1 MPRALFLDRR
11 LTPLERNAWQV
22 FRLQLPS
29 DGVTAFP
36 TYDQLRP
43 YLASMP
49 CAAQASHEPWR
60 ALDAA
65 ALTRWLS
72 LVRRRRDPKTGRI
85 LGNLYVL
92 HDEPL
97 MPFEAMQLDPDY
109 LGLVS
114 QALTHAAKA
123 VQIVGMNTLREI
135 AEDPMLN
142 GRTLPTR
149 LQVLAQRMARN
160 EWAGCELSTRACG
173 SRIRRRPRRPTSESR
188 SPSSESEAGPK
199 PAPDGSLRNPKE
211 DRTVRM
217 DRINQVRTVPRAKAL
232 QHLRLPE
239 RLLRLKDEQQSGALV
254 ALQQVDEVPAA
265 GGAGR
270 MGRTLPQQRVRNPA
284 GYLFGIIQ
292 KAIRGEFKAWAGEGG
307 SPSTPPAPSPPPRP
321 AAPAPSARPLARRRP
336 WPRSGAA
343 SPTARNCVRR
353 RRFLSSYPQGI
364 VGTRSLPANGAGSLM
379 RHIVATIDVDL
390 SPGDRWE
397 HAAFPDDN
405 RGRTRCGLLTDSLPG
420 DADAGGSFP
429 QRVITMANESQ
440 QPLQLNLGSLRSAMS
455 LTLHTHHASRIWH
468 GRAPAEGALGSSA
481 STATSA

>member
-1 MPRALFLDRR
+1 MATGGAPRRDGPVALSALFDDALRELVPRAPPTPPAPRGAAAALPAAPVSDGFLYSGNRHESVPRALFLDRR

-22 FRLQLPS
+22 LRLQLQS

-49 CAAQASHEPWR
+49 CAAQASHETVAR
-60 ALDAA
+60 ALTLLR
-65 ALTRWLS
+65 LTRWLS

-85 LGNLYVL
+85 LSNLYVL

-97 MPFEAMQLDPDY
+97 TPFEAMQLDPDY

-160 EWAGCELSTRACG
+160 EWADASYPQAPVDHE
-173 SRIRRRPRRPTSESR
+173 SEEGQDGLLR
-188 SPSSESEAGPK
+188 NLEGPSSESEAGLK
-199 PAPDGSLRNPKE
+199 SAPDGSLRNPKE

-217 DRINQVRTVPRAKAL
+217 DRINQVRTVPRAKSL

-239 RLLRLKDEQQSGALV
+239 RLLRLKDEQQSGAMV
-254 ALQQVDEVPAA
+254 ALQQVDESLRQAVLDEWDARCRKSA
-265 GGAGR
+265 
-270 MGRTLPQQRVRNPA
+270 VRNPA

-292 KAIRGEFKAWAGEGG
+292 KAMRGEFKAWAGEGG
-307 SPSTPPAPSPPPRP
+307 SPSTPP
-321 AAPAPSARPLARRRP
+321 
-336 WPRSGAA
+336 
-343 SPTARNCVRR
+343 
-353 RRFLSSYPQGI
+353 
-364 VGTRSLPANGAGSLM
+364 
-379 RHIVATIDVDL
+379 
-390 SPGDRWE
+390 
-397 HAAFPDDN
+397 
-405 RGRTRCGLLTDSLPG
+405 
-420 DADAGGSFP
+420 
-429 QRVITMANESQ
+429 
-440 QPLQLNLGSLRSAMS
+440 
-455 LTLHTHHASRIWH
+455 
-468 GRAPAEGALGSSA
+468 
-481 STATSA
+481 

>member
-1 MPRALFLDRR
+1 MTTGGAPRREGPVALSALFDEALRHLEPKEPAQGTAPSQDGFLYSGNRHESVPRALFLDRR

-22 FRLQLPS
+22 FRLQLQS

-49 CAAQASHEPWR
+49 CAAQASHETVAR
-60 ALDAA
+60 ALTLLR
-65 ALTRWLS
+65 LTRWLS

-97 MPFEAMQLDPDY
+97 TPFEAMQLDPDY

-160 EWAGCELSTRACG
+160 KWADASYPQAPVDHE
-173 SRIRRRPRRPTSESR
+173 SEEGQDGLLR
-188 SPSSESEAGPK
+188 NLDGPSSESEAGLK

-217 DRINQVRTVPRAKAL
+217 DRINQVRTVPRAKSL

-239 RLLRLKDEQQSGALV
+239 RLLRLKDEQQSGAMV
-254 ALQQVDEVPAA
+254 ALQQVDESLRQAVLDEWDARCRNSA
-265 GGAGR
+265 
-270 MGRTLPQQRVRNPA
+270 VRNPA
-284 GYLFGIIQ
+284 GYLFGIVQ
-292 KAIRGEFKAWAGEGG
+292 KAIRGEFKAWAGEAG
-307 SPSTPPAPSPPPRP
+307 SASTPPAPSSPPRP
-321 AAPAPSARPLARRRP
+321 AAPAPSAPPPPAPNGPGREAARAYLAK
-336 WPRSGAA
+336 
-343 SPTARNCVRR
+343 
-353 RRFLSSYPQGI
+353 
-364 VGTRSLPANGAGSLM
+364 
-379 RHIVATIDVDL
+379 
-390 SPGDRWE
+390 
-397 HAAFPDDN
+397 
-405 RGRTRCGLLTDSLPG
+405 
-420 DADAGGSFP
+420 
-429 QRVITMANESQ
+429 
-440 QPLQLNLGSLRSAMS
+440 LRS
-455 LTLHTHHASRIWH
+455 TLGDS
-468 GRAPAEGALGSSA
+468 
-481 STATSA
+481 

>member
-1 MPRALFLDRR
+1 MATGGAPRRDGPVALSALFDDALRELVPRAPPTPPAPRGAAAASPAAPVSDGFLYSGNRHESVPRALFLDRR

-22 FRLQLPS
+22 LRLQLQS

-49 CAAQASHEPWR
+49 CAAQASHETVAR
-60 ALDAA
+60 ALTLLR
-65 ALTRWLS
+65 LTRWLS

-85 LGNLYVL
+85 LSNLYVL

-97 MPFEAMQLDPDY
+97 TPFEAMQLDPDY

-160 EWAGCELSTRACG
+160 EWADASYPQAPVDHE
-173 SRIRRRPRRPTSESR
+173 SEEGQDGLLR
-188 SPSSESEAGPK
+188 NLEGPSSESEAGLK
-199 PAPDGSLRNPKE
+199 SAPDGSLRNPKE

-217 DRINQVRTVPRAKAL
+217 DRINQVRTVPRAKSL

-239 RLLRLKDEQQSGALV
+239 RLLRLKDEQQSGAMV
-254 ALQQVDEVPAA
+254 ALQQVDESLRQAVLDEWDARCRNSA
-265 GGAGR
+265 
-270 MGRTLPQQRVRNPA
+270 VRNPA

-307 SPSTPPAPSPPPRP
+307 SPSTPPAPPPRP
-321 AAPAPSARPLARRRP
+321 AAPAPSAPPPPAPNGPGREAARAYLAK
-336 WPRSGAA
+336 
-343 SPTARNCVRR
+343 
-353 RRFLSSYPQGI
+353 
-364 VGTRSLPANGAGSLM
+364 
-379 RHIVATIDVDL
+379 
-390 SPGDRWE
+390 
-397 HAAFPDDN
+397 
-405 RGRTRCGLLTDSLPG
+405 
-420 DADAGGSFP
+420 
-429 QRVITMANESQ
+429 
-440 QPLQLNLGSLRSAMS
+440 LRS
-455 LTLHTHHASRIWH
+455 TLGDS
-468 GRAPAEGALGSSA
+468 
-481 STATSA
+481 

>member
-1 MPRALFLDRR
+1 MATGGAPRRDGPVALSALFDDALRELVPRAPPTPPAPRGAAAASPAAPVSDGFLYSGNRHESVPRALFLDRR

-22 FRLQLPS
+22 LRLQLQS

-49 CAAQASHEPWR
+49 CAAQASHETVAR
-60 ALDAA
+60 ALTLLR
-65 ALTRWLS
+65 LTRWLS

-85 LGNLYVL
+85 LSNLYML

-97 MPFEAMQLDPDY
+97 TPFEAMQLDPDY
-109 LGLVS
+109 LGLVG

-160 EWAGCELSTRACG
+160 EWADASYPQAPVDHE
-173 SRIRRRPRRPTSESR
+173 SEEGQDGLLR
-188 SPSSESEAGPK
+188 NLEGPSSESEAGLK
-199 PAPDGSLRNPKE
+199 SAPDGSLRNPKE

-217 DRINQVRTVPRAKAL
+217 DRINQVRTVPRAKSL

-239 RLLRLKDEQQSGALV
+239 RLLRLKDEQQSGAMV
-254 ALQQVDEVPAA
+254 ALQQVDESLRQAVLDEWDARCRNSA
-265 GGAGR
+265 
-270 MGRTLPQQRVRNPA
+270 VRNPA

-307 SPSTPPAPSPPPRP
+307 SPSTPPAPPPRP
-321 AAPAPSARPLARRRP
+321 AAPAPSAPPPPAPNGPGREAARAYLAK
-336 WPRSGAA
+336 
-343 SPTARNCVRR
+343 
-353 RRFLSSYPQGI
+353 
-364 VGTRSLPANGAGSLM
+364 
-379 RHIVATIDVDL
+379 
-390 SPGDRWE
+390 
-397 HAAFPDDN
+397 
-405 RGRTRCGLLTDSLPG
+405 
-420 DADAGGSFP
+420 
-429 QRVITMANESQ
+429 
-440 QPLQLNLGSLRSAMS
+440 LRS
-455 LTLHTHHASRIWH
+455 TLGDS
-468 GRAPAEGALGSSA
+468 
-481 STATSA
+481 

>member
-1 MPRALFLDRR
+1 MATGGAPRRDGPVALSALFDDALRELVPPAPPAARGTAPTSPAAPVSDGFLYSGNRHESVPRALFLDRR

-22 FRLQLPS
+22 FRLQLQS

-49 CAAQASHEPWR
+49 CAAQASHETVAR
-60 ALDAA
+60 ALTLLR
-65 ALTRWLS
+65 LTRWLS

-85 LGNLYVL
+85 LSNLYML

-97 MPFEAMQLDPDY
+97 TPFEAMQLDPDY

-160 EWAGCELSTRACG
+160 EWADASYPQAPVDHE
-173 SRIRRRPRRPTSESR
+173 SEEGQDGLLR
-188 SPSSESEAGPK
+188 NLEGPSSESEAGLK
-199 PAPDGSLRNPKE
+199 SAPDGSLRNPKE

-217 DRINQVRTVPRAKAL
+217 DRINQVRTVPRAKSL

-239 RLLRLKDEQQSGALV
+239 RLLRLKDEQQSGAMV
-254 ALQQVDEVPAA
+254 ALQQVDESLRQAVLDEWDARCRKSA
-265 GGAGR
+265 
-270 MGRTLPQQRVRNPA
+270 VRNPA

-307 SPSTPPAPSPPPRP
+307 SPSTPPAPPPRP
-321 AAPAPSARPLARRRP
+321 AAPAPSAPPPPAPNGPGREAARAYLAK
-336 WPRSGAA
+336 
-343 SPTARNCVRR
+343 
-353 RRFLSSYPQGI
+353 
-364 VGTRSLPANGAGSLM
+364 
-379 RHIVATIDVDL
+379 
-390 SPGDRWE
+390 
-397 HAAFPDDN
+397 
-405 RGRTRCGLLTDSLPG
+405 
-420 DADAGGSFP
+420 
-429 QRVITMANESQ
+429 
-440 QPLQLNLGSLRSAMS
+440 LRS
-455 LTLHTHHASRIWH
+455 TLGDS
-468 GRAPAEGALGSSA
+468 
-481 STATSA
+481 

>member
-1 MPRALFLDRR
+1 MTTGDAPRRDGPVALSALFDEALRHLESKEPAQGTAPSQDGFLYSGNRHESVPRALFLDRR

-22 FRLQLPS
+22 FRLQLND

-49 CAAQASHEPWR
+49 CAAQASHETVAR
-60 ALDAA
+60 ALTLLR
-65 ALTRWLS
+65 LTRWLS

-160 EWAGCELSTRACG
+160 EWADASYPQE
-173 SRIRRRPRRPTSESR
+173 PVDHESEEGQDGLLR
-188 SPSSESEAGPK
+188 NLEAPSSESEAGPK

-254 ALQQVDEVPAA
+254 ALQQVDESLRQAVLDEWDARCRNSA
-265 GGAGR
+265 
-270 MGRTLPQQRVRNPA
+270 VRNPA

-321 AAPAPSARPLARRRP
+321 AAPAPSARPLAPNGPGRE
-336 WPRSGAA
+336 AA
-343 SPTARNCVRR
+343 RAY
-353 RRFLSSYPQGI
+353 L
-364 VGTRSLPANGAGSLM
+364 AK
-379 RHIVATIDVDL
+379 
-390 SPGDRWE
+390 
-397 HAAFPDDN
+397 
-405 RGRTRCGLLTDSLPG
+405 
-420 DADAGGSFP
+420 
-429 QRVITMANESQ
+429 
-440 QPLQLNLGSLRSAMS
+440 LRS
-455 LTLHTHHASRIWH
+455 TLGDS
-468 GRAPAEGALGSSA
+468 
-481 STATSA
+481 

>member
-1 MPRALFLDRR
+1 MATGGAPRRDGPVALSALFDDALRELVPRAPPTPPAPRGAAAASPAAPVSDGFLYSGNRHESVPRALFLDRR

-22 FRLQLPS
+22 LRLQLQS

-49 CAAQASHEPWR
+49 CAAQASHETVAR
-60 ALDAA
+60 ALTLLR
-65 ALTRWLS
+65 LTRWLS

-85 LGNLYVL
+85 LSNLYVL

-97 MPFEAMQLDPDY
+97 TPFEAMQLDPDY
-109 LGLVS
+109 LGLVG

-160 EWAGCELSTRACG
+160 EWADASYPQAPVDHE
-173 SRIRRRPRRPTSESR
+173 SEEGQDGLLR
-188 SPSSESEAGPK
+188 NLEGPSSESEAGLK
-199 PAPDGSLRNPKE
+199 SAPDGSLRNPKE

-217 DRINQVRTVPRAKAL
+217 DRINQVRTVPRAKSL

-239 RLLRLKDEQQSGALV
+239 RLLRLKDEQQSGAMV
-254 ALQQVDEVPAA
+254 ALQQVDESLRQAVLDEWDARCRNSA
-265 GGAGR
+265 
-270 MGRTLPQQRVRNPA
+270 VRNPA

-307 SPSTPPAPSPPPRP
+307 SPSTPPAPPPRP
-321 AAPAPSARPLARRRP
+321 AAPAPSAPPPPAPNGPGREAARAYLAK
-336 WPRSGAA
+336 
-343 SPTARNCVRR
+343 
-353 RRFLSSYPQGI
+353 
-364 VGTRSLPANGAGSLM
+364 
-379 RHIVATIDVDL
+379 
-390 SPGDRWE
+390 
-397 HAAFPDDN
+397 
-405 RGRTRCGLLTDSLPG
+405 
-420 DADAGGSFP
+420 
-429 QRVITMANESQ
+429 
-440 QPLQLNLGSLRSAMS
+440 LRS
-455 LTLHTHHASRIWH
+455 TLGDS
-468 GRAPAEGALGSSA
+468 
-481 STATSA
+481 

>member
-1 MPRALFLDRR
+1 MATGGAPRRDGPVALSALFDDALRELVPRAPPTPPAPRGAAAASPAAPVSDGFLYSGNRHESVPRALFLDRR

-22 FRLQLPS
+22 FRLQLND

-49 CAAQASHEPWR
+49 CAAQASHETVAR
-60 ALDAA
+60 ALTLLR
-65 ALTRWLS
+65 LTRWLS

-85 LGNLYVL
+85 LSNLYVL

-97 MPFEAMQLDPDY
+97 TPFEAMQLDPDY

-160 EWAGCELSTRACG
+160 EWADASYPQAPVDHE
-173 SRIRRRPRRPTSESR
+173 SEEGQDGLLR
-188 SPSSESEAGPK
+188 NLEGPSSESEAGLK
-199 PAPDGSLRNPKE
+199 SAPDGSLRNPKE

-217 DRINQVRTVPRAKAL
+217 DRINQVRTVPRAKSL

-239 RLLRLKDEQQSGALV
+239 RLLRLKDEQQSGAMV
-254 ALQQVDEVPAA
+254 ALQQVDESLRQAVLDEWDARCRKSA
-265 GGAGR
+265 
-270 MGRTLPQQRVRNPA
+270 VRNPA

-292 KAIRGEFKAWAGEGG
+292 KAMRGEFKAWAGEGG
-307 SPSTPPAPSPPPRP
+307 SPSTPPAPPPRP
-321 AAPAPSARPLARRRP
+321 PAAGTTRFPSP
-336 WPRSGAA
+336 SC
-343 SPTARNCVRR
+343 SP
-353 RRFLSSYPQGI
+353 P
-364 VGTRSLPANGAGSLM
+364 
-379 RHIVATIDVDL
+379 
-390 SPGDRWE
+390 
-397 HAAFPDDN
+397 
-405 RGRTRCGLLTDSLPG
+405 
-420 DADAGGSFP
+420 
-429 QRVITMANESQ
+429 
-440 QPLQLNLGSLRSAMS
+440 
-455 LTLHTHHASRIWH
+455 
-468 GRAPAEGALGSSA
+468 
-481 STATSA
+481 